1 MKGLV
6 PVTVVSL
13 GPFLKRAR
21 NIGLSEDE
29 IQEIETEIAYL
40 PVDGDVVEGAG
51 GIRKRRIVIPG
62 RNKGK
67 SGGGRVFTLFIHAQ
81 ITVYIVAMLDKSDV
95 GNLTKEQLHELAVLA
110 ESLKFAQ
117 RRRLQ

>member
-1 MKGLV
+1 MK
-6 PVTVVSL
+6 
-13 GPFLKRAR
+13 KAR
-21 NIGLSEDE
+21 SIGLSENE
-29 IQEIETEIAYL
+29 IQDIETEIAYF
-40 PVDGDVVEGAG
+40 PVDGDVIEGAG

-81 ITVYIVAMLDKSDV
+81 TCVYIIAMLDKSDM
-95 GNLTKEQLHELAVLA
+95 GNLSKAQVNDLAVLA

-117 RRRLQ
+117 RRIIQ